1 MSYTALYRKY
11 RPKTFKEVAGQDAVK
26 RTLVN
31 QIKNDRIG
39 HAYLFTGTRGTGKTT
54 VARIFS
60 RAVNC
65 LNPQDGS
72 PCGVCDICK
81 IQDNIDIIE
90 IDGAS
95 SNRVEAIRDLKEQ
108 VKYPPV
114 NSKYKVYIVDEVHML
129 TDSSYNALLKTL
141 EEPPE
146 YVIFILATTEPQ
158 KIPPTIMSRCM
169 RFDFKLVS
177 TKEIAEIISNVF
189 ASSNIKASKEAIEL
203 IARSG
208 MGSVRDALSIADM
221 CAGFSREGVTYD
233 DVLELLG
240 ASDNMVIGNL
250 AKSILSGDLNNSLEI
265 INQMAESGKS
275 MNVIARD
282 LTTYFRNLGIAKTCK
297 EPNEILGLPKEVL
310 DSLLEISAQAD
321 MDKITVCIDIFG
333 SLDQDLRY
341 GLNPRITLENAV
353 FKASRLI
360 INTPNAILARLNE
373 LEKKISDLK
382 TQNIVAVETPKEF
395 TKSVHQD
402 EKNKQ
407 NNQTKE
413 NNEQTEIKLEIQQ
426 KPELK
431 QETHEQK
438 ETSEPIEISE
448 AYIPPQRE
456 GHFIADTDDIFSDGV
471 SVQNI
476 AEKKLGELAYKLRE
490 SGEVLLHFQLT
501 NNVERIKLENGV
513 LTATVY
519 DNNSYK
525 LLSEEKSKQKIE
537 KLLNGLKFSVILS
550 EPVDVKYQEKSIS
563 RLKELAGSKL
573 EIK

>member
-11 RPKTFKEVAGQDAVK
+11 RPKTFNEVAGQDAVK

-65 LNPQDGS
+65 QKPIKGS
-72 PCGVCDICK
+72 PCGVCDVCK
-81 IQDNIDIIE
+81 LGDNLDIIE

-95 SNRVEAIRDLKEQ
+95 SNRVEAVRDLKEQ

-146 YVIFILATTEPQ
+146 YVIFILATTEPH

-169 RFDFKLVS
+169 RFDFKLVP
-177 TKEIAEIISNVF
+177 TKEIADIISSVF
-189 ASSNIKASKEAIEL
+189 KSSNIKASQEAIEL

-221 CAGFSREGVTYD
+221 CSGFSSEGVSYN

-240 ASDNMVIGNL
+240 TSDNIIIGKL
-250 AKSILSGDLNNSLEI
+250 AENILSGDLNNSLNI
-265 INQMAESGKS
+265 INEMAESGKS
-275 MNVIARD
+275 MSIIARD
-282 LTTYFRNLGIAKTCK
+282 LTTYFRNLGIVKSCK
-297 EPNEILGLPKEVL
+297 QPNEILGMPKEVL
-310 DSLLEISAQAD
+310 DSLTQASKNAD

-353 FKASRLI
+353 FKASRLL
-360 INTPNAILARLNE
+360 INTPNAILARLSE
-373 LEKKISDLK
+373 LEKKTSEIDSKSKPKGTLSKTTQEIINPESDLDNNVQDNKK
-382 TQNIVAVETPKEF
+382 TQ
-395 TKSVHQD
+395 
-402 EKNKQ
+402 
-407 NNQTKE
+407 
-413 NNEQTEIKLEIQQ
+413 EQATTV
-426 KPELK
+426 LK
-431 QETHEQK
+431 TND
-438 ETSEPIEISE
+438 TISE
-448 AYIPPQRE
+448 EYIPPQKE
-456 GHFIADTDDIFSDGV
+456 GNFIANDDDIFSDGA
-471 SVQNI
+471 SVQNL
-476 AEKKLGELAYKLRE
+476 ADKKLGELAYKLRE
-490 SGEVLLHFQLT
+490 SGETLLHLQVT
-501 NNVERIKLENGV
+501 NHIERVKLNNNV

-519 DNNSYK
+519 DNNAYK
-525 LLSEEKSKQKIE
+525 LLKDDKTKQRIE
-537 KLLNGLKFSVILS
+537 KFLDGTVFDVVLS
-550 EPVDVKYQEKSIS
+550 EPADEQHQEKSI
-563 RLKELAGSKL
+563 RKLKELAGSKL
-573 EIK
+573 EIKVK